1 MAVRRSYQL
10 LWMILLILIG
20 FILGVQWGF
29 KRGQPIINEASFPA
43 QEDKQHSLSGESAAR
58 VESSASTI
66 EQEEQNIINIYRR
79 QSPTVVNIVA
89 TTLEMNFWMEVTP
102 RKGQGS
108 GFIIDPRGYILTN
121 HHVVGDATR
130 LEVTLADR
138 RKLQAKLVG
147 RDPETDL
154 AVIQVDSKEDLPAA
168 DLGDSDSLR
177 VGQRAIA
184 IGNPFGLEHTVTVG
198 VISALNRQ
206 IRTSEQISLFDL
218 IQTDAAINPG
228 NSGGPLIDSRGEVI
242 GINTAIFTTS
252 GGAQGIGFAIP
263 INLARDVAVQL
274 IQTGRV
280 VRPFLGIY
288 GAVPL
293 DTELARALKLKI
305 NSGLIVQR
313 VIKGSPADMAG
324 IRGGQQPIIV
334 GNWRLYLGGDVIVSF
349 DGKKIVT
356 LQDLTAA
363 IRRHKPGDTVLVE
376 VVRDEQHLKLNII
389 LGTGPGAS

>member
-263 INLARDVAVQL
+263 INLAKEIATQLITAGKVARPWLGITGLSITRDLAEHLGLDAAEGVLVVQVVRGGPADQAGLRGGDRDVM
-274 IQTGRV
+274 IDG
-280 VRPFLGIY
+280 VRFRI
-288 GAVPL
+288 
-293 DTELARALKLKI
+293 
-305 NSGLIVQR
+305 
-313 VIKGSPADMAG
+313 
-324 IRGGQQPIIV
+324 
-334 GNWRLYLGGDVIVSF
+334 GGDI
-349 DGKKIVT
+349 I
-356 LQDLTAA
+356 AA
-363 IRRHKPGDTVLVE
+363 INEKAVSNMQQLAGHISRMRVGDTLILHVIREGRHREIQVLLAE
-376 VVRDEQHLKLNII
+376 R
-389 LGTGPGAS
+389 P